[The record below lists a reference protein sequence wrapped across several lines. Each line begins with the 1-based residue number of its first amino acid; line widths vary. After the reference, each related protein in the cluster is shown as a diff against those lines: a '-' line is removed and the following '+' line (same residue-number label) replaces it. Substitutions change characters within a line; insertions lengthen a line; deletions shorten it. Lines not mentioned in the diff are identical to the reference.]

1 MTKDN
6 LNNAITRIKG
16 YLKNQIVSYM
26 KQANITVTGSTAN
39 SVKVLLI
46 KRRNVSGLEVTG
58 NMAFIT
64 RSKGRRPNKR
74 RPPSDAIKG
83 WIRNK
88 PLSVAGVDRTSYL
101 IAKSIGEK
109 GYQGANIT
117 ENAIVPILPRI
128 LNDIRKGY
136 KKDLELHIKKGL
148 KNVN

>member
-1 MTKDN
+1 MIKEN

-16 YLKNQIVSYM
+16 YLRKEIISYM
-26 KQANITVTGSTAN
+26 CQSNITVTGSTAR

-46 KRRNVSGLEVTG
+46 KKPNLSGLEVTG

-74 RPPSDAIKG
+74 KPPSDAIKG
-83 WIRNK
+83 WIRNN
-88 PLSVAGVDRTSYL
+88 PLSVAGVNRASYA

-109 GYQGANIT
+109 GYEGANIT
-117 ENAIVPILPRI
+117 ENAIIPILPRI
-128 LNDIRKGY
+128 LNDITNGY